1 MVNGCI
7 VYTRAKRSLNSSNTF
22 SEELH
27 CKRFKEDAGVKE
39 DVKSESREVP
49 VTAMP
54 TFRRIT
60 RSATKSKVES
70 GEETVTVLE
79 QRGEGDAVAVG
90 KGDGEVPAKN
100 FKRITRSAMK
110 EKVESG
116 EDKVNVLEQQGAA
129 AAIGNDDG
137 ATPVRKFK
145 RITRSAKKEKV
156 ESCEE
161 TVNVLE
167 QHGAAA
173 ASGEGDGVVRTFK
186 RTTRSA
192 TMKANA
198 GSGEETVTKL
208 DQEGAAVESEI
219 DGALAAR
226 RNKMEL
232 KMSKKIAVDK
242 KRPTTMKELF
252 RTGLLDGVS
261 VVYVS
266 GIKKVSGLR
275 GVIRDEGIL
284 CSCCLCEGRRVI
296 SPSQFEIHACKQYRR
311 AVEYICFENGK
322 SLLDLL
328 RACRGAPLH
337 DLEAT
342 IQNIVCSPPE
352 EKYFTCKRCKGRF
365 PSSFMERVGPICSS
379 CVESSKSEESS
390 KNVVSKRIS

>member
-1 MVNGCI
+1 MDARKISMVNGCI
-7 VYTRAKRSLNSSNTF
+7 VYTRAKRSLNSSTTS
-22 SEELH
+22 SEEIH
-27 CKRFKEDAGVKE
+27 GKRFKEDAEVKE

-49 VTAMP
+49 VTATP

-60 RSATKSKVES
+60 RSATKSKVET

-90 KGDGEVPAKN
+90 KGDGEVPVKN

-116 EDKVNVLEQQGAA
+116 EDKLTVLEQQGAA
-129 AAIGNDDG
+129 VATGNGDG
-137 ATPVRKFK
+137 AIPVRSFK

-156 ESCEE
+156 ESGEE

-167 QHGAAA
+167 EQGAAV
-173 ASGEGDGVVRTFK
+173 ASGDGVERTFK

-208 DQEGAAVESEI
+208 DQKGAAAVESEI
-219 DGALAAR
+219 DGALAVR

-252 RTGLLDGVS
+252 RTGLLDSVS

-266 GIKKVSGLR
+266 GIKKVCNFVL
-275 GVIRDEGIL
+275 I
-284 CSCCLCEGRRVI
+284 CLVSSYEFAFR
-296 SPSQFEIHACKQYRR
+296 
-311 AVEYICFENGK
+311 
-322 SLLDLL
+322 
-328 RACRGAPLH
+328 
-337 DLEAT
+337 
-342 IQNIVCSPPE
+342 
-352 EKYFTCKRCKGRF
+352 EKKL
-365 PSSFMERVGPICSS
+365 SSYV
-379 CVESSKSEESS
+379 
-390 KNVVSKRIS
+390 

>member
-1 MVNGCI
+1 
-7 VYTRAKRSLNSSNTF
+7 
-22 SEELH
+22 
-27 CKRFKEDAGVKE
+27 VKE
-39 DVKSESREVP
+39 DVKSESRKVP
-49 VTAMP
+49 ATATA

-90 KGDGEVPAKN
+90 ELPVKN

-116 EDKVNVLEQQGAA
+116 EDKVTVLEQQGASV
-129 AAIGNDDG
+129 AI
-137 ATPVRKFK
+137 PVRKFK

-156 ESCEE
+156 ESGEE

-208 DQEGAAVESEI
+208 EQESAAADSEI

-232 KMSKKIAVDK
+232 KMSKKISVDK

-266 GIKKVSGLR
+266 GIKKVCNFVL
-275 GVIRDEGIL
+275 I
-284 CSCCLCEGRRVI
+284 CLLSSYEFAFR
-296 SPSQFEIHACKQYRR
+296 
-311 AVEYICFENGK
+311 
-322 SLLDLL
+322 
-328 RACRGAPLH
+328 
-337 DLEAT
+337 
-342 IQNIVCSPPE
+342 
-352 EKYFTCKRCKGRF
+352 EKKL
-365 PSSFMERVGPICSS
+365 SSYV
-379 CVESSKSEESS
+379 
-390 KNVVSKRIS
+390 

>member
-1 MVNGCI
+1 MDARKISMVNGCI
-7 VYTRAKRSLNSSNTF
+7 VYTRAKRSLNSSTTS
-22 SEELH
+22 SEEIH
-27 CKRFKEDAGVKE
+27 AKRFKEDAEVKE

-49 VTAMP
+49 VRATP

-60 RSATKSKVES
+60 RSATKSKVET

-90 KGDGEVPAKN
+90 KGDGEVPVKN

-116 EDKVNVLEQQGAA
+116 EDKVTVLEQQGAA
-129 AAIGNDDG
+129 VATGNGDG
-137 ATPVRKFK
+137 AIPVRSFK

-156 ESCEE
+156 ESGEE

-167 QHGAAA
+167 EQGAAV
-173 ASGEGDGVVRTFK
+173 ASGDGVGRTFN
-186 RTTRSA
+186 RTMRSA

-219 DGALAAR
+219 DGALAVR

-232 KMSKKIAVDK
+232 KTSKKIAVDK

-266 GIKKVSGLR
+266 GIKKVCNFVL
-275 GVIRDEGIL
+275 IN
-284 CSCCLCEGRRVI
+284 
-296 SPSQFEIHACKQYRR
+296 A
-311 AVEYICFENGK
+311 
-322 SLLDLL
+322 
-328 RACRGAPLH
+328 
-337 DLEAT
+337 
-342 IQNIVCSPPE
+342 
-352 EKYFTCKRCKGRF
+352 
-365 PSSFMERVGPICSS
+365 
-379 CVESSKSEESS
+379 
-390 KNVVSKRIS
+390 